1 VPEPDAALTAAL
13 LQLSAHA
20 ERLNELSSRLDDL
33 VAPADDDD
41 APQYTPTATPPFW
54 RLDGPDRDASV
65 ARLRSWVDQI
75 YRPGYGYV
83 SRMLADCWEQH
94 PLCLYLLD
102 WLSEL
107 WSVLYLQPCR
117 TAGTLAGQAE
127 WHVRLVVIAAEQM
140 HRETTRCP
148 HATDRRASPIA
159 TSRSA
164 DRPGR
169 LQDL

>member
-1 VPEPDAALTAAL
+1 MPEPDAALTAAL

-33 VAPADDDD
+33 APVGDDDD
-41 APQYTPTATPPFW
+41 PQLYTPSRTPPFW

-75 YRPGYGYV
+75 YRPGYGYI

-107 WSVLYLQPCR
+107 WSVLYLQPSR

-159 TSRSA
+159 MSRSA

-169 LQDL
+169 PQDL

>member
-1 VPEPDAALTAAL
+1 MDLTAGPGPDQALTAAL
-13 LQLSAHA
+13 LQLAAHA
-20 ERLNELSSRLDDL
+20 ERLNELSARLDDL
-33 VAPADDDD
+33 AQDDD
-41 APQYTPTATPPFW
+41 AYTPSTTPLFW

-65 ARLRSWVDQI
+65 ARLRSWVEQI
-75 YRPGYGYV
+75 YRPGYGYLA
-83 SRMLADCWEQH
+83 RTLADCWEQH

-107 WSVLYLQPCR
+107 WSVLYLHPRR

-127 WHVRLVVIAAEQM
+127 WHIRLVVAAAEQM

-148 HATDRRASPIA
+148 HANDRRTNPRA
-159 TSRSA
+159 TSWVS

-169 LQDL
+169 PQDF